1 MAGIFRDLEVLR
13 KQIIIAV
20 CLSIL
25 GACAGSQTDGD
36 RPQTSHSDCISQSS
50 IRGYSVLDEA
60 NLIVSASGRRQYHV
74 ALQRRA
80 YGLRSSWGIAFESP
94 TSRICAAFGEVV
106 FRGHFDGGDSIRIAS
121 IRELSPEEEEDLL
134 IRYGKKEP
142 EIERQPV
149 PQEVPGAEVEELDP
163 VADGESPGD

>member
-1 MAGIFRDLEVLR
+1 VFI
-13 KQIIIAV
+13 KQIFIT
-20 CLSIL
+20 LSL
-25 GACAGSQTDGD
+25 GTLVACAGTQTDDGSAIS
-36 RPQTSHSDCISQSS
+36 SHSDCISQSS
-50 IRGYSVLDEA
+50 IRGYSVLDES

-80 YGLRSSWGIAFESP
+80 YGLRSSWGIAFDSA
-94 TSRICAAFGEVV
+94 TSRICAPFSEVT
-106 FRGHFDGGDSIRIAS
+106 FRGHNQGDAIRIAS

-163 VADGESPGD
+163 VADDE

>member
-1 MAGIFRDLEVLR
+1 LFK
-13 KQIIIAV
+13 KQIFIVI
-20 CLSIL
+20 CLSAL
-25 GACAGSQTDGD
+25 GACAGTQQDGERLD
-36 RPQTSHSDCISQSS
+36 SARADCISQSS

-80 YGLRSSWGIAFESP
+80 HGLRSSWGIAFESP
-94 TSRICAAFGEVV
+94 TSRICSGFSEVV
-106 FRGHFDGGDSIRIAS
+106 FGGRMAGGDSIRIAS

-149 PQEVPGAEVEELDP
+149 PHEVPGAEVEELDP
-163 VADGESPGD
+163 VADDESSGD